1 MYTLAREAQALM
13 RKQMV
18 NIDFIGGIWVLEV
31 KAL

>member
-1 MYTLAREAQALM
+1 MSLEEAQALM

-31 KAL
+31 K

>member
-1 MYTLAREAQALM
+1 MSLEEAQALM

-18 NIDFIGGIWVLEV
+18 NIDFMGGIWVLEV

>member
-1 MYTLAREAQALM
+1 MSLEEAQALM